1 METVQ
6 QLKQVEEQDLED
18 IRMKP
23 EDIQKLK
30 KNIKKEFP
38 QSAFGRLKKVS
49 GDDFKSQSKAITL
62 EEK

>member
-1 METVQ
+1 
-6 QLKQVEEQDLED
+6 
-18 IRMKP
+18 MKP

-49 GDDFKSQSKAITL
+49 ADDFKSQSMTVTL
-62 EEK
+62 KEK